1 MRRLILVSVIE
12 RAIRAVAIVTS
23 AIIVLSFAMFAIDQ
37 FRASSKHEQD
47 KLADTNAVNPT
58 EAQKRARE
66 KAHGDVREK
75 IDEADDFLLSP
86 FTDIV
91 DANGHQWVQRSVPTA
106 FGLLVY
112 GFGLGFLARFMRGRA

>member
-1 MRRLILVSVIE
+1 MRRLILVSVVE

-23 AIIVLSFAMFAIDQ
+23 AIIVLSFAFFAIDQ

-47 KLADTNAVNPT
+47 KLAETNVVNPNA
-58 EAQKRARE
+58 AQKRARE

-86 FTDIV
+86 FTGIV
-91 DANGHQWVQRSVPTA
+91 DANGHQR
-106 FGLLVY
+106 
-112 GFGLGFLARFMRGRA
+112 